1 MSEGEYRIATARLPS
16 RESSRAAGSRGD
28 QPKSAA
34 LDEKQHRC
42 FAWKAAL
49 SGDTGEPSA
58 VDEYLYDDAD
68 VLPMTERARRANKRL
83 TAEQ

>member
-1 MSEGEYRIATARLPS
+1 MSFGFVAFGQMVGCRLGPRQIAR
-16 RESSRAAGSRGD
+16 
-28 QPKSAA
+28 
-34 LDEKQHRC
+34 

-49 SGDTGEPSA
+49 SGDPGEPSA

-68 VLPMTERARRANKRL
+68 VLPMTGRARRANKRL